1 MNLPCSSLYFHN
13 RSYVEISYNLSIR
26 MISNQKMSLTRVSTE
41 HISLN
46 PEIRFGKP
54 CIKGTRIA
62 VIDIVNRYL
71 EMEESLEDIAQDY
84 NLSLASVY
92 SAMAY
97 YYDHREEIEIRR
109 AEGEAF
115 AQEFTQNHPSLL
127 QEKLKKLKGE

>member
-1 MNLPCSSLYFHN
+1 
-13 RSYVEISYNLSIR
+13 
-26 MISNQKMSLTRVSTE
+26 MIFNQKMSLTQVSTE

-62 VIDIVNRYL
+62 VIDIANRYL
-71 EMEESLEDIAQDY
+71 KMEESLEDIAKDY

-97 YYDHREEIEIRR
+97 YYDHREEIESRR